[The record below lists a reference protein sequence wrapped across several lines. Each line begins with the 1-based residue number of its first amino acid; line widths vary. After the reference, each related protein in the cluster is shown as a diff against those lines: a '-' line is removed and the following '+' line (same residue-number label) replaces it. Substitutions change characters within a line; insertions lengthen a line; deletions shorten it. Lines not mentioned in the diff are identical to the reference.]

1 MSQPGDAEP
10 KEPRDPNKTPTG
22 ARQRHAELS
31 AQITEARH
39 RYYVLDAPTISDAE
53 FDAAMRELEGL
64 EESFPELRTP
74 DSPTQ
79 QVGGA
84 VSTLFTPVE
93 HLQRLLSLDNSF
105 SADEL
110 DAWADRA
117 ARGGGT
123 GPYLCELKIDG
134 LAIALVYRNGRLS
147 RGATRGDGRT
157 GEDVTPNIRTIDSVP
172 ARLSG
177 TGYPET
183 LEVRGEVF
191 LPVAAFE
198 ELNASLIEAG
208 KPAFANPRNSGAGSL
223 RQKDPR
229 VTASRALD
237 VIMHGVGRVEGFP
250 EGTAPPETQ
259 SGWYDRMRG
268 LGPAGQRPVQGR
280 AGPGRR
286 ARLHQLLRRAPARPA
301 VRDRRRGGQDRPAG
315 PAAARSGPPRGRRG
329 GRWPT
334 STRRKRSPP
343 SCSTSG
349 STWAGPGG

>member
-10 KEPRDPNKTPTG
+10 KDPNETPTG

-53 FDAAMRELEGL
+53 FDVMMRELEGL

-105 SADEL
+105 SAEEL

-134 LAIALVYRNGRLS
+134 LAIALVYRNGRLT

-172 ARLSG
+172 AQLKG

-237 VIMHGVGRVEGFP
+237 VIVHGVGRVEGFP
-250 EGTAPPETQ
+250 EGEAPPETQ
-259 SGWYDRMRG
+259 SGWYERMRG
-268 LGPAGQRPVQGR
+268 LGPAGQRPVPGR

-286 ARLHQLLRRAPARPA
+286 ARATSATTTSTGTTRRTRSTAWSSRSTGWTSSARW
-301 VRDRRRGGQDRPAG
+301 
-315 PAAARSGPPRGRRG
+315 GPPRGRRG